1 MGERTPQESALGPHK
16 DGQLMQTKRRRG
28 RGGVR
33 PGKRG
38 KGAGGMQKA
47 LGDDQKPSWQEGQLA
62 LSECL
67 TQVGQRGQKMEAD
80 QKGWLDAD
88 AISEL
93 GWAGAVV
100 RSAVPRRLR

>member
-1 MGERTPQESALGPHK
+1 VGNNPPGISLGTAQGRPANADQGTMGERGEG
-16 DGQLMQTKRRRG
+16 GQRK
-28 RGGVR
+28 
-33 PGKRG
+33 PGK
-38 KGAGGMQKA
+38 GGGCTQKA
-47 LGDDQKPSWQEGQLA
+47 LGGDQKRGGQRGQLA

-67 TQVGQRGQKMEAD
+67 TQVGQRGQKTEAG

-100 RSAVPRRLR
+100 RNAVPGRLR